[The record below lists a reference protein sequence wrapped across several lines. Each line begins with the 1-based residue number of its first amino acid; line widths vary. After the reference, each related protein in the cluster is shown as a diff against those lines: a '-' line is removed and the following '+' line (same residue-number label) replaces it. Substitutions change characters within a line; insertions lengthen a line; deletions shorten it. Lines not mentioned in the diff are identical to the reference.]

1 MPSHA
6 IPPGRDGR
14 VHRRLARR
22 QLLLAAWH
30 RLPMMLLPITCLQVA
45 GMPAP
50 QGSAMSLVLGVLRA
64 GLLGGLLAALVFVVV
79 LVLGSRLNAW
89 RAPAAAPRPRWQ
101 YLLAALGWL
110 AIASCFALLSLW
122 IGTGLPARAS
132 AALSIWSG
140 IYGLVL
146 IGRAASWGRVR
157 ALLWWRDPKQSK
169 TAPGNAG

>member
-14 VHRRLARR
+14 AHRRLARR
-22 QLLLAAWH
+22 RRLLAAWH
-30 RLPMMLLPITCLQVA
+30 RLPVMLLPITCLQVA

-50 QGSAMSLVLGVLRA
+50 QGSAMSLGVLRA
-64 GLLGGLLAALVFVVV
+64 GLLGGLLTALVVVVV
-79 LVLGSRLNAW
+79 LVLGSRLNAR
-89 RAPAAAPRPRWQ
+89 RAPATAPRPRWQ

-110 AIASCFALLSLW
+110 AIASCLALLSVW
-122 IGTGLPARAS
+122 VGTGLPAHAS
-132 AALSIWSG
+132 TALSIWSG